1 MKSLQELLEKARSA
15 KPKVIAVVKAEDDD
29 VLKAVKTSQELGLV
43 KGVLI
48 GDKKKIESIMDKL
61 GMEKTNLEI
70 VDEQD
75 TSQAVA
81 SAVELAKKGE
91 VQALMKGLIQTKDFL
106 KGIVSGDKSLTGG
119 RLLSHVA
126 VFQVPH
132 MERLMLVTDAAM
144 NISPDLSQKY
154 QIMKNSLSVARS
166 LQIKNPRVAVLSAV
180 EVVNP
185 SIPSTMDA
193 AIISKMAQRERLEAV
208 VDGPLALDNAVSK
221 DACIHKGID
230 SPVGGEAD
238 ILLVPDLISGNILYK
253 SLVYFAR
260 AKVAGIVAGAEVPV
274 VLTSRADSD
283 ESKTYSIAL
292 SVLMG

>member
-1 MKSLQELLEKARSA
+1 MESLQEIVEKARQS
-15 KPKVIAVVKAEDDD
+15 KPKVMAVVKAEDDD

-43 KGVLI
+43 KSVLI
-48 GDKKKIESIMDKL
+48 GDKKKIESIMDTL
-61 GMEKTNLEI
+61 GMEKTNIEI
-70 VDEQD
+70 IDEQD
-75 TSQAVA
+75 TSQAVGI
-81 SAVELAKKGE
+81 AVELAKKGE
-91 VQALMKGLIQTKDFL
+91 VQVLMKGLLQTKDFL

-132 MERLMLVTDAAM
+132 MKKLVLVTDAAM

-166 LQIKNPRVAVLSAV
+166 LQIKNPRVAILSAV

-221 DACIHKGID
+221 EACIHKGID
-230 SPVGGEAD
+230 SAVGGEAD